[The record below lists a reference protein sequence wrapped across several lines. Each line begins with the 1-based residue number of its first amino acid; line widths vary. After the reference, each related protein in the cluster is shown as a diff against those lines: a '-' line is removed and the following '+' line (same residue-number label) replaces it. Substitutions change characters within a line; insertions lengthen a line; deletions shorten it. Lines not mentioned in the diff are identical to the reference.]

1 MGLRKAIYEHLITKP
16 KYNKAT
22 MTIEVLRDELQR
34 KSVELNTERLI
45 HKKEKEIWE
54 TKLKEQEKE
63 IIELKKRK
71 SKNVG
76 ADKK

>member
-16 KYNKAT
+16 KYNKAN

-71 SKNVG
+71 I
-76 ADKK
+76 KKVEK